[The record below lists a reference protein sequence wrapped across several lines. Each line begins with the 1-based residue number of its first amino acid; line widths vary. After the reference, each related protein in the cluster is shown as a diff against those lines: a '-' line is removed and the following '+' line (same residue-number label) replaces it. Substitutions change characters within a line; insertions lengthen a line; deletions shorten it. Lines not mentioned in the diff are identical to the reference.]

1 MNRSIILTVALI
13 GLVAGNGAWERNKE
27 YTYKL
32 LGRTLKPSPES
43 NNKFV
48 GVISRAYLKIRPQSD
63 DLLIGQISRAEYGK
77 VNETLSEEWISNL
90 ENRKLDNWPLN
101 KPFKIHLENGVIRSL
116 SVDDSLTNY
125 EVNQLKVIISQF
137 QVDSRA
143 QNQIQLSEN
152 QLPEKYHNTAFYKTM
167 EPLVTGNCETV
178 YEVSAIPDYLIQAH
192 PEWIPLPELKGAGD
206 FIQITK
212 SRSHVNC
219 HEPSGYLLDM
229 AGRKDSNTNEIH
241 LVRMNL
247 SANHNLYVTED
258 RRIVVSGS
266 LERYTIQSSVTFNKV
281 NNVHDNRLTLTD
293 LINVTLE
300 SVVDTTDLT
309 GFAAENLTNLRNTG
323 NLVYTLESEASI
335 APMKSNPQQ
344 LLRKYMQSASLWV
357 RFNLTLYFLVATANG
372 ADGTNTNTAEIWSN
386 CWTAFPSAGSI
397 CKNNFSPEY
406 SSVNTR
412 SCGFLGLGKQALCKM
427 YFPGCVATPCYSVFI
442 HHTELCAYAFGNEYP
457 RTRGGFDDCA
467 PGFYR
472 ARCCTEQ
479 SVLS

>member
-1 MNRSIILTVALI
+1 MNRAIILTVALI

-48 GVISRAYLKIRPQSD
+48 GVISRAYLTIRPQSD
-63 DLLIGQISRAEYGK
+63 NLLIGQISRAEYGK
-77 VNETLSEEWISNL
+77 VNETLTEEWISNL
-90 ENRKLDNWPLN
+90 DSRILNNWPLN
-101 KPFKIHLENGVIRSL
+101 KPFKVHLENGVIRSL
-116 SVDDSLTNY
+116 SVDASLTNY
-125 EVNQLKVIISQF
+125 EVNQLKVIMSQF

-152 QLPEKYHNTAFYKTM
+152 QLPEKYHSTAFYKTM

-178 YEVSAIPDYLIQAH
+178 YEISAIPDYLIQAH
-192 PEWIPLPELKGAGD
+192 PEWIPVPELKGAGD

-219 HEPSGYLLDM
+219 HETSGYLLDM

-293 LINVTLE
+293 LVNVTLE
-300 SVVDTTDLT
+300 SVVDTTDRS
-309 GFAAENLTNLRNTG
+309 GFAPENLTNLKNTG
-323 NLVYTLESEASI
+323 NLVYTFDLEASI
-335 APMKSNPQQ
+335 APTKSNPQQ
-344 LLRKYMQSASLWV
+344 LLLS
-357 RFNLTLYFLVATANG
+357 TTP
-372 ADGTNTNTAEIWSN
+372 TNDTNITETWSS

-412 SCGFLGLGKQALCKM
+412 SCGFLGLGKQALCKL
-427 YFPGCVATPCYSVFI
+427 Y
-442 HHTELCAYAFGNEYP
+442 
-457 RTRGGFDDCA
+457 
-467 PGFYR
+467 
-472 ARCCTEQ
+472 
-479 SVLS
+479 